1 MKPFSILVDSSC
13 DLPPE
18 FIQEHGIDVLPML
31 FTLDDREYPDG
42 AWLEITPKEFYE
54 KLKIG
59 GVAKTTQINPEEW
72 VAVFTKYAER
82 GEDLICLVLSSGLSG
97 SAGNAAI
104 AADEV
109 NERFPNSKIY
119 AIDSLS
125 ATGGHGVLASL
136 AVQKRSEGLSAAD
149 TASFLEKIKH
159 QVFAFFTVDDLNF
172 LHRGGRLSKLS
183 AVAGSLLGVKPM
195 LNISPEGTLQLK
207 EKVRKRKAALELLI
221 TQMNR
226 CLEPGDDI
234 GRFAITHCDCEED
247 AKKLAGMIMDIYK
260 ADQPMIMAMSPIIGA
275 HTGPGAI
282 TLFFAGNLTHAEYE
296 EKYYSKK

>member
-18 FIQEHGIDVLPML
+18 YIEEHGIDILPML
-31 FTLDDREYPDG
+31 FTLDDKEYPDG
-42 AWLEITPKEFYE
+42 AWKDITPKEFYE
-54 KLKIG
+54 ALKNG

-97 SAGNAAI
+97 SAGNAGL
-104 AADEV
+104 AANDV
-109 NERFPNSKIY
+109 NERFPSSKIY

-125 ATGGHGVLASL
+125 ATGGHGVLTDL
-136 AVQKRSEGLSAAD
+136 AVQKRTEGK
-149 TASFLEKIKH
+149 TAGETAEFLENIKH
-159 QVFAFFTVDDLNF
+159 SIFAFFTVDDLNF

-207 EKVRKRKAALELLI
+207 EKVRKRKAALELLV
-221 TQMNR
+221 TQLNR
-226 CLEPGDDI
+226 CLKPGSDI
-234 GRFAITHCDCEED
+234 GTYAITHCDCEED
-247 AKKLAGMIMDIYK
+247 AHKLAGMINDQYK
-260 ADQPMIMAMSPIIGA
+260 SGRTMIIAMSPIIGA

-282 TLFFAGNLTHAEYE
+282 TLFFAGSMTHAEYE